1 MWDAEL
7 GMVYY
12 NWRYYDALAGCWGTR
27 DKKLD
32 LANLYCYCKNSIYSI
47 DYNGLSAIIFTFF
60 GEYESDRH
68 DNIVNDVKEHNDRRT
83 KWVAEVKSEFAK
95 IEKQTILCRNG
106 TEIFQWLREQGT
118 QIFWNGNPFLES
130 YEQFIALVEN
140 DFVHVKAEYL
150 KYNQTTKDLLNSMTM
165 QSKGYDRAVIVGHS
179 RLTLDRNNAH
189 FIIPRGNKGY
199 EMVEHDYFGDRYTLI
214 TCYSNNTTLQRKLVF
229 DRARGKIKIKLN
241 YNSETKCYNLIKGEI
256 SYNTA
261 IIEDDVLI

>member
-1 MWDAEL
+1 MWNEEL
-7 GMVYY
+7 GLVYY
-12 NWRYYDALAGCWGTR
+12 NWRYYNALAGCWGAR

-68 DNIVNDVKEHNDRRT
+68 EDIVNDVKEHNDRRT
-83 KWVAEVKSEFAK
+83 KWVEEAKSKFSK
-95 IEKQTILCRNG
+95 IEKQTRLCRKG
-106 TEIFQWLREQGT
+106 MEIFQWLREQGT

-140 DFVHVKAEYL
+140 DSVDVTAEYL
-150 KYNQTTKDLLNSMTM
+150 RNNQSLGDLLVSMNL
-165 QSKGYDRAVIVGHS
+165 QASEYDKAVIVGHS

-189 FIIPRGNKGY
+189 FIIPRENNGY
-199 EMVEHDYFGDRYTLI
+199 VMVEHNYWDDKYTLI

-229 DRARGKIKIKLN
+229 DRARGKYHTTQL
-241 YNSETKCYNLIKGEI
+241 
-256 SYNTA
+256 
-261 IIEDDVLI
+261 